1 MVGKNSELI
10 LKLKNL
16 PTNAGVYLFKDKQNK
31 IIYIGKAKN
40 LRNRVRTYFQSSNQH
55 SPKTIRLVNN
65 INDFELMITDSEVE
79 ALILEANLIK
89 EHKPRYNVDLKD
101 GKHFPYIKITNEP
114 FPRVLIV
121 RRVEK
126 DSARYFGPYTS
137 SKGMRRTVQF
147 LSRLF
152 KIRTCNLVIPAPK
165 GKTHKVCLDYH
176 INRCGAPCI
185 DLQTQEEYK
194 EQVNSVVM
202 VLSGKSKKLI
212 SVLTEKM
219 KTASENMNYEEAVE
233 IRDQIGAIESVMIK
247 QKVDVGE
254 IVERDIISIA
264 REVSDAIAVVMQI
277 REGILIGRQDFQ
289 LIIDK
294 DDSDE
299 VLLESFLKQYYNYQ
313 PNLPNEIYLPMELE
327 DKNLFELWF
336 RELKKNRT
344 TIFTPKIGQK
354 LRLVDLA
361 AKNARLKLDE
371 ILIQKQKQSERTS
384 KMVTALKDDLNLN
397 KSPRTIVCFDISN
410 TGETDAVGSCVYFEN
425 GKPKKT
431 QYRHFKIKGVKG
443 QDDFKMMREIVG
455 RYFFRI
461 KEEKKQPPDLLVVDG
476 GKGQLSSAKKELEY
490 LGFQEQLIVGL
501 AKKLEEIF
509 MPGKSDPITISKSSP
524 GLILLKLVRDEA
536 HRFAIEYN
544 RKVRSKRTIKSAL
557 DDIPGIGPQK
567 KKLLLNKFGS
577 VVKIK
582 KLTVEQLAEVKGIT
596 EKLADRI
603 FKHLKNVN

>member
-16 PTNAGVYLFKDKQNK
+16 PTNAGVYLFKDKQSK

-212 SVLTEKM
+212 SVLSEKM

-233 IRDQIGAIESVMIK
+233 IRDQIEAIESVMIK

-264 REVSDAIAVVMQI
+264 REASDAIAVVMQI

-289 LIIDK
+289 LIVDK

-425 GKPKKT
+425 GKPKKN

-461 KEEKKQPPDLLVVDG
+461 KDEKKQPPDLMVVDG
-476 GKGQLSSAKKELEY
+476 GKGQLSSTKKELEY
-490 LGFQEQLIVGL
+490 LGFDEQLI
-501 AKKLEEIF
+501 
-509 MPGKSDPITISKSSP
+509 
-524 GLILLKLVRDEA
+524 
-536 HRFAIEYN
+536 
-544 RKVRSKRTIKSAL
+544 
-557 DDIPGIGPQK
+557 IG
-567 KKLLLNKFGS
+567 
-577 VVKIK
+577 
-582 KLTVEQLAEVKGIT
+582 
-596 EKLADRI
+596 
-603 FKHLKNVN
+603 